1 VDVVYIT
8 VPIVIYARFSARL
21 WFIGPELI
29 AYVLM
34 VDVGAVI
41 ENGND
46 DRPDHLAISPRER
59 ACDIINPPEV
69 TGAIRAIVGGRVV
82 D

>member
-34 VDVGAVI
+34 VNERAVV
-41 ENGND
+41 EYGND
-46 DRPDHLAISPRER
+46 NWLDHLAISPRER
-59 ACDIINPPEV
+59 AGNVINPPEV
-69 TGAIRAIVGGRVV
+69 TGAIGAIVSVRVV